1 MGLAHA
7 PPLAPRPAL
16 IALCLA
22 VFLAPPGGHDDG
34 ARASMRPR
42 LGWADAAVVASCPM
56 GDDATLRATKK
67 RLLETKLRE
76 EYDKAGFGGSIP
88 FQSWRRGLSA
98 DVCQKFQEDVD
109 KMIDSGMDGVITEA
123 AA

>member
-7 PPLAPRPAL
+7 RPLAPRPAL

-42 LGWADAAVVASCPM
+42 LGWADAAVVASCPT
-56 GDDATLRATKK
+56 GDDATLRTTGSAGLVSAGDLSSPTT
-67 RLLETKLRE
+67 LVSGCA
-76 EYDKAGFGGSIP
+76 YDFYVG
-88 FQSWRRGLSA
+88 
-98 DVCQKFQEDVD
+98 D
-109 KMIDSGMDGVITEA
+109 KS
-123 AA
+123 